1 MTKRST
7 LSQVRRSSY
16 LLSRT
21 IGDVQAV
28 QRGTIAKRLVRRS
41 LMRSLFRALR

>member
-21 IGDVQAV
+21 IGDYQAA
-28 QRGTIAKRLVRRS
+28 QRGGLGKRLVRRS
-41 LMRSLFRALR
+41 LMRTLFRSLR

>member
-1 MTKRST
+1 MPKRST
-7 LSQVRRSSY
+7 LSQVRRAAF
-16 LLSRT
+16 LTQRA

-41 LMRSLFRALR
+41 LVRSLFRALR